1 MNTSNDHSSGSS
13 LPFKTLVIGALG
25 VVYGDIGTSPL
36 YALRECFAEGKG
48 FTVDP
53 LNIFG
58 ALAIILWTLTI
69 IICFEY
75 MMIVLRADNRGEGGI
90 LALMTMILRDK
101 QIPRWLQNCFIFLG
115 LFGAAM
121 LYGDGMLTPAV
132 SVLSAVEGLNVATVL
147 FKPYVVPISLI
158 ILVLLFLFQY
168 RGTEKVGAVFG
179 PVMLLWF
186 SVLGILGI
194 SSILKTP
201 EILYALNPYYAV
213 KFFQYHGWHG
223 AAILGATFLAVTGA
237 EAIYTDMGHFGK
249 SPIRTGWFKVVFIGL
264 VLNYLGQGAHLLRA
278 PHEVGNLFY
287 RIAPSWALYPLVI
300 LATFATVI
308 ASQAVISGAFS
319 MTRQAVQLGFFPR
332 LEIDHTSNVKIGQ
345 VYIPVINGLLLF
357 GIVVLILVFK
367 ESGNLAS
374 AYGISV
380 SCTMVI
386 TSLFI
391 SFAAYYV
398 WHIRL
403 IYILPVALFFLSID
417 LSYFVSNALKFFSGG
432 WIPILVAGLVFY
444 LMRIWK
450 EGRNVLR
457 INLENQ
463 TLGVDLFLNDVAATR
478 PTRVP
483 GVAVF
488 LTGNP
493 NGIPRTLLHNF
504 KHNKIL
510 HQQII
515 LLTVRTIEVPHIAEE
530 ERAEF
535 EELGYGFNRVSVKY
549 GFSED
554 PNIPKIL
561 KQLER
566 DGLKFDPMK
575 TTYFLGRE
583 TLIIGDKTGMNKWR
597 KKIFS
602 FLSHNA
608 FDATQFFRIPPN
620 AVVEL
625 GIQVRL

>member
-1 MNTSNDHSSGSS
+1 MNKSKDNLSESG
-13 LPFKTLVIGALG
+13 LPFRTLVIGALG

-36 YALRECFAEGKG
+36 YALRQCFSGEKSFA
-48 FTVDP
+48 VDP
-53 LNIFG
+53 LNIYG
-58 ALAIILWTLTI
+58 ALSLILWTLTI
-69 IICFEY
+69 IVCFEY
-75 MMIVLRADNRGEGGI
+75 MLIVLRADNRGEGGI
-90 LALMTMILRDK
+90 LALMTLILHDRK
-101 QIPRWLQNCFIFLG
+101 IPRWLQNGFIFLG

-132 SVLSAVEGLNVATVL
+132 SVLSAVEGLNVATVF

-158 ILVLLFLFQY
+158 ILVILFLFQY
-168 RGTEKVGAVFG
+168 RGTEKVGSVFG

-186 SVLGILGI
+186 FILGLLGL
-194 SSILKTP
+194 SSIVKTP
-201 EILYALNPYYAV
+201 EILYALNPYYAFE
-213 KFFQYHGWHG
+213 FFQHHGLQG
-223 AAILGATFLAVTGA
+223 ATILGATFLAVTGV
-237 EAIYTDMGHFGK
+237 ETIYTDMGHFGK
-249 SPIRTGWFKVVFIGL
+249 SPIRTGWFKLVFIGL
-264 VLNYLGQGAHLLRA
+264 LLNYLGQGAHLLKH
-278 PHEVGNLFY
+278 PQEVENLFY
-287 RIAPSWALYPLVI
+287 RIAPDWALYPLVI
-300 LATFATVI
+300 MATLATVI

-332 LEIDHTSNVKIGQ
+332 LDIEHTSNIKIGQ
-345 VYIPVINGLLLF
+345 VYIPVINALLLF

-386 TSLFI
+386 TSFFI

-403 IYILPVALFFLSID
+403 LYILPVAVFFLSID

-432 WIPILVAGLVFY
+432 WIPIMVAGVVFY

-457 INLENQ
+457 MNLENQ

-493 NGIPRTLLHNF
+493 SGIPRTLLHNF

-510 HQQII
+510 HEQII
-515 LLTVRTIEVPHIAEE
+515 LLTVKTEEVPYIEEE

-566 DGLKFDPMK
+566 EGLKFDPMK

-583 TLIIGDKTGMNKWR
+583 TLIIADKTGMTKWR